1 MIGSASEIGRAFGC
15 IRIWRGYTQLKVA
28 RRMDCSANEICKL
41 ETLGRILTPQFIKR
55 LRRVL
60 DVSEAQVDEVIAA
73 MRHELEGGR

>member
-1 MIGSASEIGRAFGC
+1 
-15 IRIWRGYTQLKVA
+15 
-28 RRMDCSANEICKL
+28 MDCSANEICKL